1 MSRLETVLVAD
12 NDMNIRY
19 FLKRRLSY
27 LGYTVIIAANGQE
40 VLSLFAK
47 KQPDLVILDIMISK
61 LDGYKVCK
69 ILRKNSRIPIILL
82 TALANTTDHIRGLDL
97 GADEYLTKPFL
108 PEELETRIRSLLIRS
123 YKIDYFNP
131 LILQIGDLKL
141 NTIKRHV
148 LKDNKPVH
156 LTLVEFNLLKLLM
169 NKAGEI
175 LTRVTILDCIWGCTA
190 YRYVDT
196 RVVDVYIS
204 RLRSKL
210 GQDSSVPNLIL
221 TIRGEGYK
229 FQNVKN

>member
-1 MSRLETVLVAD
+1 MQL
-12 NDMNIRY
+12 
-19 FLKRRLSY
+19 LSINQ
-27 LGYTVIIAANGQE
+27 GSS
-40 VLSLFAK
+40 SLFSLTCLFVENMSLFK
-47 KQPDLVILDIMISK
+47 KSIFFISK
-61 LDGYKVCK
+61 RQTVTG
-69 ILRKNSRIPIILL
+69 
-82 TALANTTDHIRGLDL
+82 T
-97 GADEYLTKPFL
+97 
-108 PEELETRIRSLLIRS
+108 S

-210 GQDSSVPNLIL
+210 GQDSSAPNLIL

>member
-97 GADEYLTKPFL
+97 GADEYFTKPFL

-210 GQDSSVPNLIL
+210 GQDSSAPNLIL